1 MTGVVLAHNAL
12 QFGEFAHHE
21 RTKVSLGKF
30 SRTFGLHSIG
40 TDFLGNGASNGFNA
54 QHTFALAAELVVVHH
69 MRQAGNAAFQRRLA
83 VLRVEEFG
91 VGQTSAH
98 HAGVA
103 GHDLLAAVGG
113 MNVRHQAEAI
123 HELTLRVTHREVLLI
138 GLHRQNQAFFR
149 YSEELFFEFG
159 NVDHGPFGERIGFID
174 QIFGR
179 NKRAAGLL
187 CRFVQKRHKHLAAF
201 GVVGHHVAR
210 FAHRFFVGVSRSDF
224 NFTGAFKAMPHRG
237 AAGLQTEHFD
247 IHNVFAVERNEVLDG
262 THELHGRH
270 AVGKLVVHHLRN
282 RQCFDG
288 IFKGLL
294 QSILDGHTGAN
305 ARIDQLLV
313 LAVIDALEFRDIR
326 RDAQGGHLLCQ
337 SSRGLAFGVKP
348 TRTGTRR
355 CSNALSGLF
364 SSTSVIRTPM
374 RRGAP

>member
-1 MTGVVLAHNAL
+1 
-12 QFGEFAHHE
+12 
-21 RTKVSLGKF
+21 
-30 SRTFGLHSIG
+30 
-40 TDFLGNGASNGFNA
+40 
-54 QHTFALAAELVVVHH
+54 
-69 MRQAGNAAFQRRLA
+69 
-83 VLRVEEFG
+83 
-91 VGQTSAH
+91 
-98 HAGVA
+98 
-103 GHDLLAAVGG
+103 

-179 NKRAAGLL
+179 NKRTAGFL

-237 AAGLQTEHFD
+237 ATGLQTEHFD

-270 AVGKLVVHHLRN
+270 AVGKLVIHHLRN
-282 RQCFDG
+282 RQCLDG

-294 QSILDGHTGAN
+294 QGILDGHTGSN
-305 ARIDQLLV
+305 TRIDQLLV

-348 TRTGTRR
+348 HAYRYETLFKRLVRTLFEHFSDQNTHAAGSSVSLDRTRFGEHRLRIQRLMHAGGKGLGQLFQSLRR
-355 CSNALSGLF
+355 ELFGLQF
-364 SSTSVIRTPM
+364 NK
-374 RRGAP
+374 

>member
-1 MTGVVLAHNAL
+1 M
-12 QFGEFAHHE
+12 
-21 RTKVSLGKF
+21 
-30 SRTFGLHSIG
+30 
-40 TDFLGNGASNGFNA
+40 SNGFDA

-69 MRQAGNAAFQRRLA
+69 MRQAGNAAFQRHLA

-91 VGQTSAH
+91 VGQTRSH

-179 NKRAAGLL
+179 NKRAADLL

-247 IHNVFAVERNEVLDG
+247 VHNVFAVERNEVLDG

-270 AVGKLVVHHLRN
+270 AVGKLVIHHLRN
-282 RQCFDG
+282 RQCLDG

-294 QSILDGHTGAN
+294 QSILNGHTGTN

-313 LAVIDALEFRDIR
+313 LAVIDTLEFRDIR

-337 SSRGLAFGVKP
+337 SSRGLPFGVKP
-348 TRTGTRR
+348 YAYRYETLFKCLVRTLFKHFGDQNTHAAGGAVSLDRTRFGEHRLRSQRLVNAGGKGFGQLFQSLRR
-355 CSNALSGLF
+355 ELFGLQF
-364 SSTSVIRTPM
+364 NK
-374 RRGAP
+374 